1 MTSTSFQDYQNIS
14 ETSPSL
20 EKSRKEKQSEEK
32 KNVLPV
38 GDELYLAPIQ
48 KYRLYNKFPYKLFIH
63 SLLVVFT
70 SLQILFL
77 MKSKTTFTRSQER
90 LFYDAFVSKSDRTD
104 YPYPRIKHLFT
115 VNDVRQHVKNS
126 VERFYLF
133 PETSLEQVY
142 FDSPE
147 GTKPEVIMKVSY
159 MKVNKE
165 SKQSKQRQFIYHL
178 SENNYG
184 PFDEDKTNKNVQ
196 KFIGNITGFE
206 MNYTL
211 ITITPYYY
219 NDYENC
225 IYWNINQQ
233 YSFKKRGH
241 VTVSLVITRN
251 PCEGYQFRQTNNTNL
266 DDGFNKN
273 FVAKYIW
280 LHFIVVVLSLTSL
293 ILIIKYFHNMFV
305 LYKRVSDKTK
315 GLSEKELKHFGF
327 KSKRKLNPLVKIE
340 RVYEKFEKLQ
350 SNQDETEEEE
360 SKSFIRTSSIFAF
373 VGNILQFFGSILCI
387 FEKGGTL
394 EFTEIALGSG
404 CLLAYINMGKYLQES
419 TGATSIVYNS
429 LYSAIPNTLRIFVGV
444 LPIFLGFTFFALC
457 VFWKSERFSSLH
469 ETICN
474 LYAIM
479 NGDIMLDV
487 LNDLKTGSP
496 ILGYIF
502 GLVFC
507 TMFLVIVMNIFLST
521 IGEAY
526 VKNKLK
532 ENNNHWIYSFLKLG
546 KDEKISNTEEKSVE
560 AWKNSIKDNISR
572 LVRFIEEEEEMKN
585 ELEIVI
591 SNKEKRDKKDKEQ
604 RKKRDTNKMFSN
616 VIDQTNKN
624 EVKRIQ
630 EEYQAYQEGVSAVL
644 LEFKTKTERNI
655 NQFLFGKENVMKFQI
670 QQDK

>member
-1 MTSTSFQDYQNIS
+1 MTSKSLQDYHNIS
-14 ETSPSL
+14 ESSPSL
-20 EKSRKEKQSEEK
+20 EKSSKEKQIEEK
-32 KNVLPV
+32 KGVLPV

-90 LFYDAFVSKSDRTD
+90 LFYDAFVSESDRTD
-104 YPYPRIKHLFT
+104 YPYPRFKHLFT

-126 VERFYLF
+126 VKNFYLF
-133 PETSLEQVY
+133 PGNSLEQVY

-147 GTKPEVIMKVSY
+147 GTQPYIIMKVSY
-159 MKVNKE
+159 MKVNKQ
-165 SKQSKQRQFIYHL
+165 SKQSKQRKFIYQI
-178 SENNYG
+178 SEDNYG
-184 PFDEDKTNKNVQ
+184 PFDEDKTNENVQ

-251 PCEGYQFRQTNNTNL
+251 PCESYHFRQSNNSNL
-266 DDGFNKN
+266 DNGFNKN

-280 LHFIVVVLSLTSL
+280 LHIMVAVLSFTSL

-340 RVYEKFEKLQ
+340 RVYENVEKLQ
-350 SNQDETEEEE
+350 SNQDEPEEE

-419 TGATSIVYNS
+419 SGATSIVYNS

-469 ETICN
+469 ETISN
-474 LYAIM
+474 LYAVM
-479 NGDIMLDV
+479 NGDVMLDV
-487 LNDLKTGSP
+487 LNDLKQASP
-496 ILGYIF
+496 VLGHIF

-507 TMFLVIVMNIFLST
+507 IMFLVIVLNIFLSS

-585 ELEIVI
+585 ELEVVI
-591 SNKEKRDKKDKEQ
+591 SNKKKREQ
-604 RKKRDTNKMFSN
+604 RKKKDSNKMFAD
-616 VIDQTNKN
+616 IIKQKNKN
-624 EVKRIQ
+624 EIKQIR
-630 EEYQAYQEGVSAVL
+630 EEYQTYQEGVSAVL